1 MLFLCLFWDLCF
13 SFSLSFLEA
22 TTSWGRRHCVDCVV
36 ITMEPTKWG
45 GGVLYVGGG
54 GGSKKGWNLEGD
66 ASAGVWSDVIMDI
79 EEEKEEETLFSNQ
92 RNEQHHPQRRN
103 KTTIVKSH
111 SMCEDVNELVDD
123 NFIDRIHNLDFNV
136 LYWIKYMRRNIWKIL
151 IH

>member
-1 MLFLCLFWDLCF
+1 M
-13 SFSLSFLEA
+13 
-22 TTSWGRRHCVDCVV
+22 
-36 ITMEPTKWG
+36 
-45 GGVLYVGGG
+45 
-54 GGSKKGWNLEGD
+54 
-66 ASAGVWSDVIMDI
+66 AGVCSDVIMDI
-79 EEEKEEETLFSNQ
+79 EEEKEEKKKTLFSNQ

-151 IH
+151 MH